1 MKELIKHKE
10 SHVYKNTVRIAKVEE
25 LLQEIKDYN
34 LESLT
39 TEVHNIKLTLM
50 NKVNKDI
57 QSLTTRL
64 DQNKE
69 ELFSLNSKIV
79 HLDS

>member
-1 MKELIKHKE
+1 MKELITHKE